1 MSYRPTARIVQRSD
15 ILLGIII
22 FFYIVYRYL
31 SQPLLLE
38 GKKFDIR
45 VYMLLIAADRGQILA
60 FYKEG
65 YIRRACLAYDRNSED
80 MTVHLTNQFVQK
92 KHPTYADVKEE
103 TVSMPVHCH

>member
-1 MSYRPTARIVQRSD
+1 MSYRPTARIVQRSE
-15 ILLGIII
+15 IIMWLVL
-22 FFYIVYRYL
+22 FFMMYYRYL

-60 FYKEG
+60 FYREG
-65 YIRRACLAYDRNSED
+65 YVRRACLPYDRNSED
-80 MTVHLTNQFVQK
+80 MTVHLTNQYVQK

-103 TVSMPVHCH
+103 TVSMFVH